1 MVVARHDGLE
11 YEDGEIPFDLV
22 GTNKITLTYRP
33 QA

>member
-11 YEDGEIPFDLV
+11 YEDGEIPVDLV
-22 GTNKITLTYRP
+22 GTSEKTLTYRP